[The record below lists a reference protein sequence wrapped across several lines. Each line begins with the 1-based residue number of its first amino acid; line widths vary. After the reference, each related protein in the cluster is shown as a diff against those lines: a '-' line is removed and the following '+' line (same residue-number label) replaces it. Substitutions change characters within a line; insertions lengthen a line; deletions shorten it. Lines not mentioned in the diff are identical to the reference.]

1 VATIEVLGA
10 SRDGRV
16 ADLTGG
22 MLISL
27 IRKLD
32 ERASRLVRNDQRA
45 MQARAPFWPFALVVE
60 GAIPKRSFLNT
71 HSVLRYSF
79 AGVCCVSFV
88 SAVCAW
94 RRHHS

>member
-45 MQARAPFWPFALVVE
+45 MQARA
-60 GAIPKRSFLNT
+60 
-71 HSVLRYSF
+71 H
-79 AGVCCVSFV
+79 
-88 SAVCAW
+88 AVCFATL
-94 RRHHS
+94 SCGGV